1 LALPSFLQ
9 LLLLLLVFWL
19 SSSTVWP
26 VFELKIILVMEFS
39 YILYSELAEMWLSAL
54 TAAEKP
60 CLMISADSSF
70 LLISSDLKEDC
81 GGKNLHPCL

>member
-1 LALPSFLQ
+1 
-9 LLLLLLVFWL
+9 
-19 SSSTVWP
+19 
-26 VFELKIILVMEFS
+26 MEFS